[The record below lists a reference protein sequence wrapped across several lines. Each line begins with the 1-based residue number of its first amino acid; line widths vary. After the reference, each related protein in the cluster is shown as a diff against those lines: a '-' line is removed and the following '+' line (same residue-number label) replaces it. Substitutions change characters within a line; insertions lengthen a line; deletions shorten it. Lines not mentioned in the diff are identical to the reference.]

1 MFELAVALVLIVI
14 NGIFSLSELA
24 IVSSRKVRLKTL
36 AAEGRRGAAAALAL
50 AEDPGRFLSTVQI
63 GITLVGVLAGAF
75 SGAALGQRLSQE
87 LRALGL
93 SDRAADWI
101 GYGGVIGVITY
112 LSVVIGELLP
122 KNIALRHAEA
132 IACRMAAPMALL
144 STLGTPVVWLLDEST
159 KLILLFVGQANE
171 LQSWVTDEEIKTFVA
186 EAHSAGA
193 IEADEQQ
200 MIAGVL
206 RLGDRAARALMTPRT
221 EVDWLNLGEPE
232 NLLREKLIETSH
244 ARLPVSRG
252 DMDDMIGVLLIR
264 DLLGPALRGEPLDLE
279 SHVRSA
285 PVVPDSIDA
294 LDALNVLREAE
305 TPMALVH
312 DEYGHFEGVVT
323 PADILDAIA
332 GAFRS
337 DEGHEEPEALQR
349 EDGSWLLAGWMP
361 VDEMAELLH
370 VALPENRSFET
381 VAGLVLDGL
390 IRFPTLGETVEKL
403 GWRFEVIDLDGRR
416 LDKVLAS
423 KLTAENLNGARP
435 RDANG

>member
-24 IVSSRKVRLKTL
+24 IVSARKIRLKTM

-50 AEDPGRFLSTVQI
+50 AENPGRFLSTVQI

-87 LRALGL
+87 LRAQGVTGP
-93 SDRAADWI
+93 AADWI
-101 GYGGVIGVITY
+101 GYGGVIGFITY

-122 KNIALRHAEA
+122 KSIALRHAEA
-132 IACRMAAPMALL
+132 IACRMAAPMAFL
-144 STLGTPVVWLLDEST
+144 SMLGAPVVWLLDAST
-159 KLILLFVGQANE
+159 KLVLLVIGQSSE
-171 LQSWVTDEEIKTFVA
+171 LQPMVTDEEIKTLVA
-186 EAHSAGA
+186 EAHSAGS

-221 EVDWLNLGEPE
+221 EVDWLDLSEPE
-232 NLLREKLIETSH
+232 NVLRQKLVETTH

-264 DLLGPALRGEPLDLE
+264 ELLGPALRGEPLNIE
-279 SHVRSA
+279 AHVRPA

-337 DEGHEEPEALQR
+337 NEGDDEPEAVRR

-370 VALPENRSFET
+370 VTLPENRSFET

-390 IRFPTLGETVEKL
+390 IRFPTLGEAVEKL
-403 GWRFEVIDLDGRR
+403 GWRFEVVDLDGRR
-416 LDKVLAS
+416 VDKVLAS
-423 KLTAENLNGARP
+423 KLPVQNQ
-435 RDANG
+435 

>member
-1 MFELAVALVLIVI
+1 MFELAVAFILIVV

-24 IVSSRKVRLKTL
+24 IVSARKVRLKTL
-36 AAEGRRGAAAALAL
+36 AAEGRRGAARALAL
-50 AEDPGRFLSTVQI
+50 AEEPGRFLSTVQI
-63 GITLVGVLAGAF
+63 GITLVGILAGAF
-75 SGAALGQRLSQE
+75 SGAALGQRASE
-87 LRALGL
+87 WLRTQGL
-93 SDRAADWI
+93 APGVAEGL
-101 GYGGVIGVITY
+101 GYGGVIGAITY

-122 KNIALRHAEA
+122 KNLALRHAEA
-132 IACRMAAPMALL
+132 IACRMAPLMSLL
-144 STLGTPVVWLLDEST
+144 STLVAPVVWLLDAST
-159 KLILLFVGQANE
+159 KLVLLLIGQSGEPQAA
-171 LQSWVTDEEIKTFVA
+171 VTEEEIKTIVA

-193 IEADEQQ
+193 IETDEQQ

-206 RLGDRAARALMTPRT
+206 RLGDRAARALMTPRA
-221 EVDWLNLGEPE
+221 EVDWLDLSEPE
-232 NLLREKLIETSH
+232 EIQRKKLVETPH

-264 DLLGPALRGEPLDLE
+264 ELLGPALRGEPLNIEAL
-279 SHVRSA
+279 VKPA

-337 DEGHEEPEALQR
+337 DEGYEEPEAVRR
-349 EDGSWLLAGWMP
+349 EDGSWLIAGWMP
-361 VDEMAELLH
+361 VDEMAELLG
-370 VALPENRSFET
+370 VTLPENRSFET

-390 IRFPTLGETVEKL
+390 IRFPTLGEAVDKL
-403 GWRFEVIDLDGRR
+403 GWRFEVVDLDGRR
-416 LDKVLAS
+416 LDKVLAK
-423 KLTAENLNGARP
+423 KLPLEASP
-435 RDANG
+435 SS

>member
-1 MFELAVALVLIVI
+1 MFELAVAFILIVV

-24 IVSSRKVRLKTL
+24 VVSARKVRLKTL
-36 AAEGRRGAAAALAL
+36 AAEGRRGAAIALAL
-50 AEDPGRFLSTVQI
+50 AEKPGRFLSTVQI

-75 SGAALGQRLSQE
+75 SGAALGQRLTE
-87 LRALGL
+87 WLRTQGL
-93 SDRAADWI
+93 SLVAAEWI

-122 KNIALRHAEA
+122 KNIALRHAET
-132 IACRMAAPMALL
+132 IACRMAAPMAFL
-144 STLGTPVVWLLDEST
+144 STLVAPVVWLLDAST
-159 KLILLFVGQANE
+159 KLVLLAIGQSGEPEAA
-171 LQSWVTDEEIKTFVA
+171 VTEEEIKTLVA

-221 EVDWLNLGEPE
+221 EVDWLNLSDPE
-232 NLLREKLIETSH
+232 NVLRQKLIETTH
-244 ARLPVSRG
+244 GRLPVSRG

-264 DLLGPALRGEPLDLE
+264 ELLGPALRGEPLDLE
-279 SHVRSA
+279 AHVRPA

-337 DEGHEEPEALQR
+337 DEGHEEPEAVQR

-361 VDEMAELLH
+361 VDEMAELLG
-370 VALPENRSFET
+370 VKLPENRSFET
-381 VAGLVLDGL
+381 VAGLVLDGFM
-390 IRFPTLGETVEKL
+390 RFPALGEKVEKL
-403 GWRFEVIDLDGRR
+403 GWRFEVVDLDGRR

-423 KLTAENLNGARP
+423 RLPPESQ
-435 RDANG
+435 

>member
-24 IVSSRKVRLKTL
+24 IVSARKIRLKTM

-50 AEDPGRFLSTVQI
+50 AEHPGRFLSTVQI

-75 SGAALGQRLSQE
+75 SGAALGHRLSQE
-87 LRALGL
+87 LRAQGVAG
-93 SDRAADWI
+93 SAADWI
-101 GYGGVIGVITY
+101 GYGGVIGFITY

-122 KNIALRHAEA
+122 KSIALRHAEA

-144 STLGTPVVWLLDEST
+144 SALGAPVVWLLDAST
-159 KLILLFVGQANE
+159 RLVLLLIGQSNE
-171 LQSWVTDEEIKTFVA
+171 LQAGVTDEEIRTLIA
-186 EAHSAGA
+186 EAHSAGS

-221 EVDWLNLGEPE
+221 EVDWLDLSEPDDV
-232 NLLREKLIETSH
+232 LRQKLVETTH

-264 DLLGPALRGEPLDLE
+264 ELLGPALRGEPLDLE
-279 SHVRSA
+279 AHVRPA

-337 DEGHEEPEALQR
+337 DEGHDEPEAVKR

-370 VALPENRSFET
+370 VTLPENRSFDT

-390 IRFPTLGETVEKL
+390 IRFPTLGETVDKL
-403 GWRFEVIDLDGRR
+403 GWRFEVVDLDGRR
-416 LDKVLAS
+416 VDKLLAS
-423 KLTAENLNGARP
+423 KLPVESE
-435 RDANG
+435 

>member
-1 MFELAVALVLIVI
+1 
-14 NGIFSLSELA
+14 
-24 IVSSRKVRLKTL
+24 
-36 AAEGRRGAAAALAL
+36 
-50 AEDPGRFLSTVQI
+50 
-63 GITLVGVLAGAF
+63 
-75 SGAALGQRLSQE
+75 
-87 LRALGL
+87 LRAQGVTG
-93 SDRAADWI
+93 SAADWI
-101 GYGGVIGVITY
+101 GYGGVIGFITY

-122 KNIALRHAEA
+122 KSIALRHAEA

-144 STLGTPVVWLLDEST
+144 SMLGAPVVWLLDAST
-159 KLILLFVGQANE
+159 RLVLLAIGQSNA
-171 LQSWVTDEEIKTFVA
+171 LQPTVTDEEIKTLVA
-186 EAHSAGA
+186 EAHSAGS

-206 RLGDRAARALMTPRT
+206 RLGDRAARALMTPRA
-221 EVDWLNLGEPE
+221 EVDWLDLSAPE
-232 NLLREKLIETSH
+232 NVLREKLVETTH

-264 DLLGPALRGEPLDLE
+264 ELLGPALRGEPLDLE
-279 SHVRSA
+279 AHVRPA

-337 DEGHEEPEALQR
+337 DEGHDEPEAIQR

-361 VDEMAELLH
+361 VDEMAELLR
-370 VALPENRSFET
+370 VTLPENRSFET

-390 IRFPTLGETVEKL
+390 IRFPTLGESVDKL
-403 GWRFEVIDLDGRR
+403 GWRFEVVDLDGRR
-416 LDKVLAS
+416 VDKVLAS
-423 KLTAENLNGARP
+423 KLPAEEP
-435 RDANG
+435 

>member
-24 IVSSRKVRLKTL
+24 IVSARKIRLKTM

-50 AEDPGRFLSTVQI
+50 AEHPGRFLSTVQI

-75 SGAALGQRLSQE
+75 SGAALGHRLSQE
-87 LRALGL
+87 LRAQGVAG
-93 SDRAADWI
+93 SAADWI
-101 GYGGVIGVITY
+101 GYGGVIGFITY

-122 KNIALRHAEA
+122 KSIALRHAEA

-144 STLGTPVVWLLDEST
+144 SALGAPVVWLLDAST
-159 KLILLFVGQANE
+159 RLVLLLIGQSNE
-171 LQSWVTDEEIKTFVA
+171 LQAGVTDEEIRTLVA
-186 EAHSAGA
+186 EAHSAGS
-193 IEADEQQ
+193 IEAHEQQ

-221 EVDWLNLGEPE
+221 EVDWLDLSEPDDV
-232 NLLREKLIETSH
+232 LRQKLVVTTH

-264 DLLGPALRGEPLDLE
+264 ELLGPALRGEPLDLE
-279 SHVRSA
+279 AHVRTA

-337 DEGHEEPEALQR
+337 DEGDDEPEAVKR

-370 VALPENRSFET
+370 VTLPENRSFDT

-390 IRFPTLGETVEKL
+390 IRFPTLGETVDKL
-403 GWRFEVIDLDGRR
+403 GWRFEVVDLDGRR
-416 LDKVLAS
+416 VDKLLAS
-423 KLTAENLNGARP
+423 KLPVEGE
-435 RDANG
+435 

>member
-24 IVSSRKVRLKTL
+24 IVSARKIRLKTM
-36 AAEGRRGAAAALAL
+36 AAEGRPGAAAALAL
-50 AEDPGRFLSTVQI
+50 AEDSGRFLSTVQI
-63 GITLVGVLAGAF
+63 GITLVGILAGAF
-75 SGAALGQRLSQE
+75 SGAALGQKLSQE
-87 LRALGL
+87 LRAQGL
-93 SDRAADWI
+93 SGTVADWI
-101 GYGGVIGVITY
+101 GYGGVIGFITY

-122 KNIALRHAEA
+122 KSIALRHAET

-144 STLGTPVVWLLDEST
+144 STLGAPVVWLLDAST
-159 KLILLFVGQANE
+159 RLVLLLVGQSDA
-171 LQSWVTDEEIKTFVA
+171 LQPTVTDEEIKTLVA
-186 EAHSAGA
+186 EAHSAGS
-193 IEADEQQ
+193 IEAHEQQ
-200 MIAGVL
+200 MISGVL
-206 RLGDRAARALMTPRT
+206 RLGDRAARALMTPRA
-221 EVDWLNLGEPE
+221 EVDWLDLSAPE
-232 NLLREKLIETSH
+232 NVLREKLVETTH

-264 DLLGPALRGEPLDLE
+264 ELLGPALRGESLDLE
-279 SHVRSA
+279 AHVKPA

-337 DEGHEEPEALQR
+337 NEGDEEPEAIQR

-361 VDEMAELLH
+361 VDEMAELLR
-370 VALPENRSFET
+370 VTLPENRSFDT

-390 IRFPTLGETVEKL
+390 IRFPTLGETVDRL
-403 GWRFEVIDLDGRR
+403 GWRFEVVDLDGRR
-416 LDKVLAS
+416 VDKVLAS
-423 KLTAENLNGARP
+423 KLPVE
-435 RDANG
+435 DQ

>member
-1 MFELAVALVLIVI
+1 MFELAVALVLILI

-24 IVSSRKVRLKTL
+24 IVSARKVRLKTL
-36 AAEGRRGAAAALAL
+36 AAEGRRGAAIALAL
-50 AEDPGRFLSTVQI
+50 AEKPGRFLSTVQI

-75 SGAALGQRLSQE
+75 SGAALGERLTE
-87 LRALGL
+87 WLRTLGL
-93 SDRAADWI
+93 SLVAAEWI
-101 GYGGVIGVITY
+101 GYGGVIGFITY
-112 LSVVIGELLP
+112 LSVVVGELLP
-122 KNIALRHAEA
+122 KNIALRHSEM
-132 IACRMAAPMALL
+132 IACRMAAPMAFL
-144 STLGTPVVWLLDEST
+144 STLGAPVVWLLDAST
-159 KLILLFVGQANE
+159 KLVLLLVGQSNE
-171 LQSWVTDEEIKTFVA
+171 LQAGVTDEEIRTLVA
-186 EAHSAGA
+186 EAHSAGS

-200 MIAGVL
+200 MISGVL

-221 EVDWLNLGEPE
+221 EVEWLNLSEPE
-232 NLLREKLIETSH
+232 NVLRQNLIESTH

-252 DMDDMIGVLLIR
+252 DMDDMIGVLLVR
-264 DLLGPALRGEPLDLE
+264 ELLGPALRGEPLDLE
-279 SHVRSA
+279 AHVRSA

-337 DEGHEEPEALQR
+337 DEGHEEPEAVQR

-361 VDEMAELLH
+361 VDEMAELLG
-370 VALPENRSFET
+370 VKLPENRSFET

-390 IRFPTLGETVEKL
+390 MRFPTLGETVEKL
-403 GWRFEVIDLDGRR
+403 GWRFEVVDLDGRR

-423 KLTAENLNGARP
+423 RLPPESQ
-435 RDANG
+435 

>member
-24 IVSSRKVRLKTL
+24 IVSSRKIRLKTM
-36 AAEGRRGAAAALAL
+36 AADGRRGAAAALAL
-50 AEDPGRFLSTVQI
+50 AENPGRFLSTVQI
-63 GITLVGVLAGAF
+63 GITLVGILAGAF
-75 SGAALGQRLSQE
+75 SGAALGQKLSQE

-93 SDRAADWI
+93 SGTAADWI
-101 GYGGVIGVITY
+101 GYGGVIGFITY

-122 KNIALRHAEA
+122 KSIALRHAEA

-144 STLGTPVVWLLDEST
+144 STLGAPVVWLLDAST
-159 KLILLFVGQANE
+159 RLVLLLVGQSNE
-171 LQSWVTDEEIKTFVA
+171 LQAGVTDEEIRTLVA
-186 EAHSAGA
+186 EAHSAGS
-193 IEADEQQ
+193 IEAHEQQ

-221 EVDWLNLGEPE
+221 EVDWLDLSAPE
-232 NLLREKLIETSH
+232 NELREKLVETTH

-264 DLLGPALRGEPLDLE
+264 ELLGPALRGEPLDLE
-279 SHVRSA
+279 AHVRPA

-337 DEGHEEPEALQR
+337 NEGDDEPEAVQR

-370 VALPENRSFET
+370 VTLPENRSFET

-390 IRFPTLGETVEKL
+390 LRFPTLGESVDKL
-403 GWRFEVIDLDGRR
+403 GWRFEVVDLDGRR
-416 LDKVLAS
+416 VDKLLAS
-423 KLTAENLNGARP
+423 KLPVESE
-435 RDANG
+435 